1 MKRRIFVVDD
11 HPLIRRGY
19 SYLLACEDDLE
30 MCGEAGSVAEAI
42 DKIPKNNPDLV
53 ITDIA
58 LEGTSGLELIKWLHV
73 HMTRVPVLVVSM
85 HDEMTYG
92 WRSFRAG
99 ARGYI
104 VKGRTEMA
112 IVEAIRKLIRGG
124 LFLSEQ
130 MTEHLVGS
138 LHGRQ
143 GWVEDPLHLLTT
155 RELEVYTQCGRGLT
169 TKEIGDVLHVSPKTV
184 ESHRIRIREKLGCSS
199 NSELVRRAVQSI
211 AVREG
216 GNTV

>member
-19 SYLLACEDDLE
+19 SYLLSCEDDLE

-42 DKIPKNNPDLV
+42 EKISLSIPDLV
-53 ITDIA
+53 VTDIA
-58 LEGTSGLELIKWLHV
+58 LEGTSGLELIKWLNV
-73 HMTRVPVLVVSM
+73 HMPRIPVLVVSM
-85 HDEMTYG
+85 HDEITYG
-92 WRSFRAG
+92 WRSLRAG

-112 IVEAIRKLIRGG
+112 IIEAIRKLIRGG
-124 LFLSEQ
+124 LFISEQ

-138 LHGRQ
+138 LNGRQ
-143 GWVEDPLHLLTT
+143 GWVEDPLHRLTA

-169 TKEIGDVLHVSPKTV
+169 AKEIGAVLHVSPKTV
-184 ESHRIRIREKLGCSS
+184 ETHRIRIREKLGCSS
-199 NSELVRRAVQSI
+199 NSELVRRAAQSI
-211 AVREG
+211 AIRDG
-216 GNTV
+216 KNAF